1 MQPNQR
7 RRRRKQVIAPE
18 GFEPLIYQKSE
29 AYSRLDVRDNT
40 GELLRGAS
48 YHLTPPAYMLRNCLR
63 AMCYENDLDGYVPK
77 EWLEPSEYL
86 VKRFKQDAVNEL
98 VEEGYLEPLDNE
110 AGYALDWT
118 GQSLYAEREQRRQAN
133 ARAQAQYR
141 QRQRGRNPEI

>member
-7 RRRRKQVIAPE
+7 RRRKNQIIAPE

-48 YHLTPPAYMLRNCLR
+48 GLLTPPAYMLRNFLR

-77 EWLEPSEYL
+77 EWLEPSGYL
-86 VKRFKQDAVNEL
+86 VKRFGQDAVSEL
-98 VEEGYLEPLDNE
+98 DQEGYLEPLDNE
-110 AGYALDWT
+110 EGYRLDWT
-118 GQSLYAEREQRRQAN
+118 GQSLYAEREQRRQTN

-141 QRQRGRNPEI
+141 QRQRRGNHEI

>member
-1 MQPNQR
+1 
-7 RRRRKQVIAPE
+7 
-18 GFEPLIYQKSE
+18 
-29 AYSRLDVRDNT
+29 
-40 GELLRGAS
+40 
-48 YHLTPPAYMLRNCLR
+48 
-63 AMCYENDLDGYVPK
+63 MCYENDLDGYVPK

-86 VKRFKQDAVNEL
+86 VKRFRQDAVNEL

>member
-7 RRRRKQVIAPE
+7 RRRKNQIIAPP

-40 GELLRGAS
+40 GDLLRGAS
-48 YHLTPPAYMLRNCLR
+48 GLLNPPAYMLRNFLR

-77 EWLEPSEYL
+77 EWLEPSDLL
-86 VKRFKQDAVNEL
+86 VKRFGQDAVSEL
-98 VEEGYLEPLDNE
+98 EQEGYLEPLDNE
-110 AGYALDWT
+110 DGYALDWT
-118 GQSLYAEREQRRQAN
+118 GQSLYAERERRRQAN

-141 QRQRGRNPEI
+141 QRQRGGNREI

>member
-7 RRRRKQVIAPE
+7 RRRKNQIPPPP

-40 GELLRGAS
+40 GELLRGQTRL
-48 YHLTPPAYMLRNCLR
+48 LTPSTYKFRNTLR
-63 AMCYENDLDGYVPK
+63 ALCYENDLDGYVPK
-77 EWLEPSEYL
+77 EWLDPNYWL
-86 VKRFKQDAVNEL
+86 VKELGQDPISEL
-98 VEEGYLEPLDNE
+98 YEAGDLEPLENE

>member
-18 GFEPLIYQKSE
+18 GFEPLVYQKSE

-77 EWLEPSEYL
+77 EWLKPSHWL

-98 VEEGYLEPLDNE
+98 EQEGYLEPLDNE

-141 QRQRGRNPEI
+141 ERQRGRNPEI